1 MTQTI
6 IKFLVSTA
14 AGLEAAADTYRAV
27 TQQQQATRALL
38 AAEQEAAKQMTS
50 QRRPIGFHATISEK
64 SDQGD

>member
-27 TQQQQATRALL
+27 THQQQATRALL
-38 AAEQEAAKQMTS
+38 TAEQEAVDEAQERK
-50 QRRPIGFHATISEK
+50 RPIGFHTAVCKKRSP
-64 SDQGD
+64 GA

>member
-1 MTQTI
+1 METI

-14 AGLEAAADTYRAV
+14 AGLEAATDTYRAV
-27 TQQQQATRALL
+27 TQQQQALQAQI